1 MADENLRTDFELL
14 KKDFSALNNLTE
26 RLDIAIDKLSE
37 VADGMNRILAV
48 HELKLENHEKQIQ
61 LWNSQYEGLHER
73 INTSRKEFND
83 DLTKGREII
92 INKMADLDSAQTK
105 TLSEISARVDKLE
118 KWKYLMVGGA
128 VVVGF
133 IISRVPVINNLL
145 N

>member
-133 IISRVPVINNLL
+133 IISRMPVINNLL

>member
-61 LWNSQYEGLHER
+61 LIL
-73 INTSRKEFND
+73 
-83 DLTKGREII
+83 
-92 INKMADLDSAQTK
+92 
-105 TLSEISARVDKLE
+105 
-118 KWKYLMVGGA
+118 
-128 VVVGF
+128 
-133 IISRVPVINNLL
+133 
-145 N
+145 

>member
-1 MADENLRTDFELL
+1 MAEELRTELELL
-14 KKDFSALNNLTE
+14 KKDFLALNNLTE

-61 LWNSQYEGLHER
+61 LWNTQYENLHER
-73 INTSRKEFND
+73 INTSRKEFAD

-105 TLSEISARVDKLE
+105 TLAEISARVDKLE

-133 IISRVPVINNLL
+133 IISRMPIISNLL